1 MNNLTNL
8 PTTGCSEAHILTHR
22 TGCRT
27 IYGEALKSAEYVV
40 SQRKEEASLVAII
53 SCL

>member
-1 MNNLTNL
+1 
-8 PTTGCSEAHILTHR
+8 LTHR
-22 TGCRT
+22 TGGDCRT